1 MRRLT
6 TDEQHRLRE
15 YLRDEDAQQLA
26 DECAGVCTAC
36 GIVSGVEP
44 DTCTTHYQFTAGD
57 PENCAGIV
65 FGVEQLQI
73 EYPEIFPDLLEDREP
88 SISELIGQAIL
99 GDDEERQTA
108 ERRAGIKSA
117 VMHRITCDTCGAILD
132 QRTAA
137 LVTVQGLATGGKK
150 SAIVCSNC
158 RPSIEKT
165 AHQAHELNPGLFRT
179 TIETWTDCQTIG

>member
-6 TDEQHRLRE
+6 KQEKRKLRE

-26 DECAGVCTAC
+26 EEYAGVCTCC

-44 DTCTTHYQFTAGD
+44 DTCDTHFQFNAGD

-65 FGVEQLQI
+65 FGIEQLSI
-73 EYPEIFPDLLEDREP
+73 EYPELFPDHDEDREP
-88 SISELIGQAIL
+88 TITELIGQAIL
-99 GDDEERQTA
+99 GDDDSRQTA

-117 VMHRITCDTCGAILD
+117 VMLRIQCECGSILD

-137 LVTVQGLATGGKK
+137 LFTVQGIATGGRQ

-158 RPSIEKT
+158 RPRMEEIANRT
-165 AHQAHELNPGLFRT
+165 HEMKPGIFRT
-179 TIETWTDCQTIG
+179 KIETWNECQTIG

>member
-117 VMHRITCDTCGAILD
+117 VMHRITCDCGAILD

-137 LVTVQGLATGGKK
+137 LVTVQGLATGGRR
-150 SAIVCSNC
+150 SAVVCDKC
-158 RPSIEKT
+158 RPRMEQT
-165 AHQAHELNPGLFRT
+165 AEAVHEQKPGLFRT
-179 TIETWTDCQTIG
+179 IIETWDSSQTIG

>member
-15 YLRDEDAQQLA
+15 YLRDEDAQQLS
-26 DECAGVCTAC
+26 DEYAGLCTAC

-44 DTCTTHYQFTAGD
+44 DTCTTHYQFSIGD
-57 PENCAGIV
+57 PENCPGIV
-65 FGVEQLQI
+65 FGIQQLQI
-73 EYPEIFPDLLEDREP
+73 EHPEIFPDLLEDREP

-99 GDDEERQTA
+99 GDDQERQTA

-117 VMHRITCDTCGAILD
+117 VMHRIQCECGNILD
-132 QRTAA
+132 QRTSA

-158 RPSIEKT
+158 RPSIEETASKT
-165 AHQAHELNPGLFRT
+165 HELKPGLFRT
-179 TIETWTDCQTIG
+179 IIETWTDCQTIG